1 MQIILNTEESDES
14 LKLVVEQALKE
25 LERRTGQEFQVVVKA
40 KGAAPSQAPR
50 PAPQQSYAPQPQP
63 QPQAAQQTNNMSAQG
78 SRAVTRA
85 AQMEAQMGKV
95 DLSII
100 GNPKKSA
107 Y

>member
-1 MQIILNTEESDES
+1 MQIIMNTEESDES

-40 KGAAPSQAPR
+40 KGAAPAQAQR
-50 PAPQQSYAPQPQP
+50 PAQPSYAPQPQAQSQP
-63 QPQAAQQTNNMSAQG
+63 APQANNLSAQG
-78 SRAVTRA
+78 TRAVTRA